1 MNMIL
6 IWYAKLNLLLSY
18 SFKNEFTHSFIHSSE
33 QINDK
38 RYYISFLLW
47 CSVGFLIL
55 GLLFFKLDLC
65 NFKGA

>member
-6 IWYAKLNLLLSY
+6 IWYAKLNLLLLSY
-18 SFKNEFTHSFIHSSE
+18 SFKNEFIHSSE

-47 CSVGFLIL
+47 CSVGFIIL

-65 NFKGA
+65 NFKRA

>member
-18 SFKNEFTHSFIHSSE
+18 PFKNEFIHSSE

-47 CSVGFLIL
+47 CSVGFIIL

-65 NFKGA
+65 NFKRA